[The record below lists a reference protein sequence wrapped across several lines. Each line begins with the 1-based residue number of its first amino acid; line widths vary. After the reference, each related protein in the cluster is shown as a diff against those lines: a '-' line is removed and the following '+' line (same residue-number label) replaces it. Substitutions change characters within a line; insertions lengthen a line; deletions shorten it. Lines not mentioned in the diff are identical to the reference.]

1 MSQTSS
7 VPSNPPTDIRTA
19 AETQR
24 AVKRDEPSKL
34 DEILRLK
41 TDGEDIITWKR
52 DITEV
57 LQIFDVRS
65 INSVAHP
72 WLSRPLSDRISNQP
86 LPDGCGYS
94 SKHAGEAERCF

>member
-24 AVKRDEPSKL
+24 AVKRDKPIKL

-41 TDGEDIITWKR
+41 TNRKDIITWER

-65 INSVAHP
+65 INSVAHSR
-72 WLSRPLSDRISNQP
+72 LSRLLSDRISNQP
-86 LPDGCGYS
+86 LPDGCRYS
-94 SKHAGEAERCF
+94 SKRAGRCF